1 MSVTIKDIAF
11 TLGISPSTVS
21 RALNGHPDISE
32 KTRKE
37 VKDLAKKM
45 NYQVN
50 QMASGLRTKRSF
62 SIGVLVPKI
71 ASHFFSSAL
80 SGIQEVAVANNYQVL
95 MCQTNESQ
103 NQERKYVRSLLSA
116 KVDGFLISLAKG
128 QKTINHIK
136 AIVDNS
142 VPLVFFDRISDIF
155 DVPKIEAEDFKGAHR
170 AVTHLIETG
179 CRRIV
184 HLAGPDNLTA
194 SFNRMQGYKQA
205 LKDKQIPIDEKLII
219 PCDFDPENAK
229 KALHHLMNE
238 YSDIDGIFT
247 VNDELGVEAILTLKS
262 MNIKVPDQ
270 VSVVGFG
277 DFPICRIVEPNLSSI
292 QHNPYQIGLE
302 AAQCLLDQINN
313 KNKNYNKG
321 RIIPSELVIRS
332 SSRVK

>member
-1 MSVTIKDIAF
+1 MSITIKDIAS

-32 KTRKE
+32 KTRKS

-62 SIGVLVPKI
+62 TIGVLVPKI

-95 MCQTNESQ
+95 ICQTNESQ
-103 NQERKYVRSLLSA
+103 NQERKYVKSLLSA

-128 QKTINHIK
+128 QKTITHIK
-136 AIVDNS
+136 AIVDNK
-142 VPLVFFDRISDIF
+142 VPLVFFDRISDSF
-155 DVPKIEAEDFKGAHR
+155 NVPKIEAEDFKGAHR
-170 AVTHLIETG
+170 AVTHLIDTG
-179 CRRIV
+179 CRKIV

-194 SFNRMQGYKQA
+194 SYNRMQGYKQA
-205 LKDKQIPIDEKLII
+205 LKDKNIPIDEKLII

-229 KALHHLMNE
+229 KAIHRLMGQNG
-238 YSDIDGIFT
+238 DIDGIFT

-277 DFPICRIVEPNLSSI
+277 DFPICRIVEPNLTSI
-292 QHNPYQIGLE
+292 RHNPYQIGLE
-302 AAQCLLDQINN
+302 AAQCLFSQINH
-313 KNKNYNKG
+313 KNIDG
-321 RIIPSELVIRS
+321 GSRRVIPSELVVRDS
-332 SSRVK
+332 SKTK

>member
-32 KTRKE
+32 KTRKS

-62 SIGVLVPKI
+62 AIGVLVPKI

-80 SGIQEVAVANNYQVL
+80 SGIQEIAVANNYQVL
-95 MCQTNESQ
+95 ICQTNESQ
-103 NQERKYVRSLLSA
+103 NQERKYVKSLLSA

-128 QKTINHIK
+128 QKTITHVK
-136 AIVDNS
+136 AIVDNQ
-142 VPLVFFDRISDIF
+142 VPLVFFDRISDSF
-155 DVPKIEAEDFKGAHR
+155 NVPKIEAEDFKGAHR

-179 CRRIV
+179 CRKIV

-194 SFNRMQGYKQA
+194 SYNRMQGYKQA
-205 LKDKQIPIDEKLII
+205 LKDKNIPIDEKLII

-229 KALHHLMNE
+229 KAIHRLMDQS
-238 YSDIDGIFT
+238 SDIDGIFT

-277 DFPICRIVEPNLSSI
+277 DFPICRIVEPNLTSI
-292 QHNPYQIGLE
+292 RHNPYQIGLE
-302 AAQCLLDQINN
+302 AAQCLFSQINH
-313 KNKNYNKG
+313 KNMDGKS
-321 RIIPSELVIRS
+321 RRVIPSELVVRS
-332 SSRVK
+332 SSRVR